1 MIDGGIH
8 AASWSPD
15 YSCLAIL
22 TGNNTMLLMSNTWEP
37 ISEIDFP
44 AFDPQSPVGL
54 SWKGDGELLSVV
66 SQDASDNTYHAR
78 IYNKSLQLYATGRN
92 VADGPAAILKGL
104 GGCTAFAPNGTL
116 VAVYQRRAAELPQVA
131 FLEKNGLR
139 HGDFDLRKPP
149 PVPSDIQV
157 GDWDVK
163 QLSWDMTSTVI
174 AVSWSTSIVSSTSP
188 SMPSAGAWGCVQLY
202 YRENYYWYLKQ
213 QWTGLDLAF
222 LTFDNEVQGRLYMRQ
237 TATVGAEQRGLVSF
251 VLGNAR
257 GRITRGG
264 YLRIPNPHRAA
275 LREITIL
282 PLQASDETLKS
293 GGGGGGSVK
302 LAVVA
307 VGSLAYRV
315 DAEHADALAKDL
327 LFVVHLDEASL
338 CQSSRQPTD
347 AVAFTHHYV
356 LDNLP
361 GTIYALSSIVGETH
375 ALAVGMKDH
384 ETANF
389 DVYRLD
395 FAHAYADLATE
406 ESLPANAT
414 IDYAAFPQEHLLV
427 IPEICPQFY
436 VVVNPTA
443 APAATAATAATADHA
458 ATVAM
463 PSSYYSH
470 TVISLSL
477 KNRLY
482 VGEVLLVPGASSFAF
497 NHAYNML
504 LFITVGTKPMLHFR
518 IDLNYLVDFDPTI
531 FFAALAQWIPEAL
544 QKKADLLSLFI
555 TSLDAVD
562 VTTTKYVLFDE
573 TSLENR
579 QRRRAFVEQERFV
592 GDEKINVV
600 CRRMREELL
609 RYLATMQATTPT
621 ATAAASAASAQQQ
634 TTVLNAVLCTY
645 AKQRPPLLVD
655 ALHFIQA
662 QQQRAIAAAATAGG
676 GTRLVQV
683 AAIKY
688 LVFLVDGAQ
697 LFDAAVGDCV
707 FDLARAVAR
716 QCQMDPKVYLPLLE
730 TFESIGRGYAAGS
743 LPQLLMHL
751 HVQHHLARVWA
762 TVDDFV
768 RLLSQWYEAEAESDS
783 EASLV
788 TIEQLLPA
796 LVALEVRMEDDLS
809 SSSSTKAS
817 VAVTR
822 QFLTATRALYAQQCL
837 QQMQYTPA
845 IHAFL
850 TCYPPMGSR
859 AVDAA
864 MAAGD
869 WKQALSLANRFAS
882 ATLSPLKI
890 VQDIVSN
897 FKQNQDD
904 SATFASA
911 MDVAAITVTQTIGA
925 AVTENRSLAVQA
937 AISATTTTATAAGQQ
952 VESKAIEAAAFC
964 VEYLNDVESAVT
976 ILTTAQHWTAAMDYA
991 GRLHRRDLYDEIYAA
1006 LRLAVED
1013 TIATLEERT
1022 ASFPQAARI
1031 LKELWTLPSATATAS
1046 ATVAA
1051 AEGDEDDA
1059 AAGAAPA
1066 NAPPLDRL
1074 HQVAQHDRM
1083 LQRILER
1090 LEQGDDYDDAVQPS
1104 STNGAGGDSASVIND
1119 NASDFSAASKY
1130 SLLSLRSA
1138 RSTQSGVSVQS
1149 AQSRSSQYS
1158 L

>member
-1 MIDGGIH
+1 MGEEQQDLFE
-8 AASWSPD
+8 AAEPRPVERGARLIASIEYDSKIIIQLPRGN
-15 YSCLAIL
+15 LETFEPRPLIIL
-22 TGNNTMLLMSNTWEP
+22 RAQQLLN
-37 ISEIDFP
+37 
-44 AFDPQSPVGL
+44 QR
-54 SWKGDGELLSVV
+54 
-66 SQDASDNTYHAR
+66 H
-78 IYNKSLQLYATGRN
+78 
-92 VADGPAAILKGL
+92 VADCLL
-104 GGCTAFAPNGTL
+104 L
-116 VAVYQRRAAELPQVA
+116 
-131 FLEKNGLR
+131 LR
-139 HGDFDLRKPP
+139 
-149 PVPSDIQV
+149 
-157 GDWDVK
+157 
-163 QLSWDMTSTVI
+163 
-174 AVSWSTSIVSSTSP
+174 
-188 SMPSAGAWGCVQLY
+188 
-202 YRENYYWYLKQ
+202 
-213 QWTGLDLAF
+213 
-222 LTFDNEVQGRLYMRQ
+222 
-237 TATVGAEQRGLVSF
+237 
-251 VLGNAR
+251 
-257 GRITRGG
+257 
-264 YLRIPNPHRAA
+264 
-275 LREITIL
+275 
-282 PLQASDETLKS
+282 LQ
-293 GGGGGGSVK
+293 
-302 LAVVA
+302 
-307 VGSLAYRV
+307 
-315 DAEHADALAKDL
+315 
-327 LFVVHLDEASL
+327 
-338 CQSSRQPTD
+338 
-347 AVAFTHHYV
+347 
-356 LDNLP
+356 
-361 GTIYALSSIVGETH
+361 
-375 ALAVGMKDH
+375 
-384 ETANF
+384 
-389 DVYRLD
+389 
-395 FAHAYADLATE
+395 
-406 ESLPANAT
+406 
-414 IDYAAFPQEHLLV
+414 
-427 IPEICPQFY
+427 
-436 VVVNPTA
+436 
-443 APAATAATAATADHA
+443 
-458 ATVAM
+458 
-463 PSSYYSH
+463 
-470 TVISLSL
+470 
-477 KNRLY
+477 
-482 VGEVLLVPGASSFAF
+482 
-497 NHAYNML
+497 
-504 LFITVGTKPMLHFR
+504 R

-621 ATAAASAASAQQQ
+621 ATAASAASVQLQ

-662 QQQRAIAAAATAGG
+662 QQQRAIATATVGG

-730 TFESIGRGYAAGS
+730 TFESIGRGHAVGS

-788 TIEQLLPA
+788 TIEQVQQARRLAEEMIATVVSTGTSSSSSGGGSGSGSSGEDATSLMAKLLPA
-796 LVALEVRMEDDLS
+796 LVALEVRMEDDLSSS

-850 TCYPPMGSR
+850 TCYPPMGAR

-991 GRLHRRDLYDEIYAA
+991 GSLHRRDLYDEV
-1006 LRLAVED
+1006 RWGCAVGAEVP
-1013 TIATLEERT
+1013 LPCR
-1022 ASFPQAARI
+1022 ASPLTMWGAV
-1031 LKELWTLPSATATAS
+1031 W
-1046 ATVAA
+1046 VA
-1051 AEGDEDDA
+1051 
-1059 AAGAAPA
+1059 
-1066 NAPPLDRL
+1066 
-1074 HQVAQHDRM
+1074 VC
-1083 LQRILER
+1083 
-1090 LEQGDDYDDAVQPS
+1090 
-1104 STNGAGGDSASVIND
+1104 
-1119 NASDFSAASKY
+1119 
-1130 SLLSLRSA
+1130 
-1138 RSTQSGVSVQS
+1138 RSTRRCDWRWKTRSRRWRSGRRRFRRRR
-1149 AQSRSSQYS
+1149 AY
-1158 L
+1158 